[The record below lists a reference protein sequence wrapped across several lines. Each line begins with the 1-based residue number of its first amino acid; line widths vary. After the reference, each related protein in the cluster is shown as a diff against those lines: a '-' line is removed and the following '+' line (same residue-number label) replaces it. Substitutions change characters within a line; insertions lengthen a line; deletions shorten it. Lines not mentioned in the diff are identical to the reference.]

1 MLIKPEHGFDIEMK
15 RGNQE
20 ILQFKTI
27 KKKMRTVTWKSSGY
41 VTWFLGL
48 GVNVHLK
55 NE

>member
-27 KKKMRTVTWKSSGY
+27 KKKDAQSDVEVVWVRYMV
-41 VTWFLGL
+41 F
-48 GVNVHLK
+48 GVGR
-55 NE
+55 